1 MTTWVNSQ
9 FPRPDFHRQVQR
21 HYWLQFSLRPRFCS
35 FVSGKADLPLM
46 TRPDS
51 IHPPAAAHDHAGAE
65 AIAHENRR
73 SLRPAAGH
81 LAGRPRGDRRDR
93 GRSDATAARG
103 LSTWGLRLRKMF
115 TAVVWRPSPNET
127 NRNESGRDQR
137 AVKANFAACQGHGAS
152 RTSRQNAGT
161 ASHAD

>member
-1 MTTWVNSQ
+1 MGGPLSQ
-9 FPRPDFHRQVQR
+9 TLVSREIDPSDYAPKEFIVQSPDREISRFSQ
-21 HYWLQFSLRPRFCS
+21 QFLA
-35 FVSGKADLPLM
+35 VS
-46 TRPDS
+46 
-51 IHPPAAAHDHAGAE
+51 
-65 AIAHENRR
+65 
-73 SLRPAAGH
+73 
-81 LAGRPRGDRRDR
+81 
-93 GRSDATAARG
+93 
-103 LSTWGLRLRKMF
+103 KMF